1 MTGDSEHR
9 RPARRAVFE
18 PTHVIRP
25 RRPKPFSDFSELFRP
40 EDPEDG
46 RGEGWERVPVGGP
59 PPAADRDDALD
70 TEELPPVAP
79 GRAARAVGGR
89 DLPGGRGAAPATG
102 AGGPG
107 GGRREDRGE
116 GRVRGG
122 WPWQGGNRAVV
133 AVAGAAV
140 AGFGAALLLTWNGT
154 GSESRAAEPPATLP
168 TSAPPVSEA
177 PPAPADPAPPTASA
191 PAGTVGVLRQGD
203 SGPQVTEVQ
212 ERLLRI
218 PDVYTGGSVSGVYD
232 TELTEAIGR
241 FQVWYGIRG
250 DESGVYGDNTRRD
263 LESRTGF

>member
-9 RPARRAVFE
+9 RPARRAIFE

-25 RRPKPFSDFSELFRP
+25 RRPKPLSDFSELFRP

-46 RGEGWERVPVGGP
+46 RGEGWERVPVGAP
-59 PPAADRDDALD
+59 PKAADRDEASD
-70 TEELPPVAP
+70 TEELPRVAP
-79 GRAARAVGGR
+79 GPAGRAAVGRG
-89 DLPGGRGAAPATG
+89 LPGGRG
-102 AGGPG
+102 GGPG
-107 GGRREDRGE
+107 SGRRDDPGE
-116 GRVRGG
+116 GRGRGG

-154 GSESRAAEPPATLP
+154 GSESRAAEPPAALP
-168 TSAPPVSEA
+168 TTAPPVSGS
-177 PPAPADPAPPTASA
+177 PVVPADPPPPAASGT
-191 PAGTVGVLRQGD
+191 AGTGVLRQGD
-203 SGPQVTEVQ
+203 SGPLVTEVQ

-263 LESRTGF
+263 LESRTGS